1 MSEPGGFAVS
11 EEKNMTTLEI
21 RALPP
26 GEKFKTTAAIVS
38 AKARYD
44 KNRRLFW
51 EMTIMDSEGSL
62 DSKVWSDAKWWDAR
76 SGQKTALEPGRM
88 DVQGDLLNSPVGVFG
103 TVTEFRGRPQYQ
115 FNEIYLLDEKRYPLS
130 MFLER
135 SPVPPEE
142 MERELREMIEG
153 CHDPVKS
160 FLQKVFDGPFWGMFR
175 EAPAAVSHHHAY
187 VHGLLEHTLAV
198 TRGARALAEAYN
210 PGGFAV
216 DMDVVTAGG
225 LLHDIGK
232 LDAYSLDPFPGM
244 TVQGTVIDHIPL
256 GYARFVKLA
265 EEYGLEEATALAI
278 GHILVSHH
286 GRREYGSPVLP
297 ATPEALIV
305 SSADELDFV
314 MYCWQ
319 AAQESPGGEPEVSE
333 YHPSAQRR
341 FWKRPDNRNERER
354 GK

>member
-1 MSEPGGFAVS
+1 MTGTGGFAVS
-11 EEKNMTTLEI
+11 EDKAMTTLDI
-21 RALPP
+21 KGLPP
-26 GEKFKTTAAIVS
+26 GKNFKATAAIVS
-38 AKARYD
+38 VKARFD

-51 EMTIMDSEGSL
+51 EMAIMDSEGSL
-62 DSKVWSDAKWWDAR
+62 EAKVWSDARWWDAR
-76 SGQKTALEPGRM
+76 DGQKTHVEPAKL
-88 DVQGDLLNSPVGVFG
+88 DVQADLLNSPVGVFG
-103 TVTEFRGRPQYQ
+103 TVTEFKGRPQYQ
-115 FNEIYLLDEKRYPLS
+115 FNEIYLLDEGKYPLS

-135 SPVPPEE
+135 SPVPLED
-142 MERELREMIEG
+142 MEKEFREMIRSCG
-153 CHDPVKS
+153 DPVGH
-160 FLQKVFDGPFWGMFR
+160 FLRKVFDGPFWEMFR
-175 EAPAAVSHHHAY
+175 KAPAAVSHHHAY

-198 TRGARALAEAYN
+198 TRTARAVAAAYN
-210 PGGFAV
+210 AGGFGI
-216 DMDVVTAGG
+216 DMDIVTAGG

-232 LDAYSLDPFPGM
+232 LDAYSLDPFPSM
-244 TVQGTVIDHIPL
+244 TVPGTVIDHIPL

-265 EEYGLEEATALAI
+265 EEYELGEATALAI
-278 GHILVSHH
+278 GHILISHH

-341 FWKRPDNRNERER
+341 FWKRPNHQKERER
-354 GK
+354 GQ